1 LAPARAA
8 RRVWRNRRQWTHPAS
23 LALLTAVVGSVVW
36 LLLAPTGS
44 DLSAQQ
50 VHARFVAQHGL
61 MPVDMLW
68 FGGTEWYGY
77 SLLVPPLAA
86 VVGTA
91 AVGIGATTVAAAEFG
106 ALVSGFHVRRA
117 QLGAVLAAVTLVANL
132 TVGRITFAA
141 GIAVGLGCLLALTV
155 RHWIRWPLAAVAA
168 VVTCAASP
176 LAGLFLGLIAMTM
189 VLRGRRSEGIV
200 IGSFVALMLLVDRWL
215 GQSGQMPIDNI
226 DVVRAALA
234 AALIAVCSS
243 SRSVRIAMA
252 LSAVGVALAWL
263 LPTPV
268 GSNSVRLLAIFGAPV
283 MVATSRLSRKA
294 VVTIAVVVFVV
305 IPPMTPDHVIGIGD
319 DQNSRAYFRPLIRE
333 LRTLQ
338 VTGRLEIPPLRQRW
352 ETYYVSQTIPLARG
366 WMTQLDQLYN
376 PLFFD
381 GTLDAR
387 TYRRWLLDNAVQYVA
402 VAEGAPARAGATERE
417 IVREGLPYLK
427 VIWSSRFWTLY
438 RFPGSSPV
446 VSRPA
451 ADIEL
456 SATSV
461 GFRAPVSGP
470 YEVRLRWSRWLTVS
484 GRSACLR
491 PDGSWLWV
499 QVAQPGSY
507 RISSAVDPGS
517 AHRVC
522 ASTKLTPG

>member
-1 LAPARAA
+1 LAPARATWS
-8 RRVWRNRRQWTHPAS
+8 VWRNRLPWTHPAT
-23 LALLTAVVGSVVW
+23 LALVTAVAGSAVW

-50 VHARFVAQHGL
+50 VHARFVAQHGFI
-61 MPVDMLW
+61 PIDMLW
-68 FGGTEWYGY
+68 FGGTDWYGY

-86 VVGTA
+86 IVGTA
-91 AVGIGATTVAAAEFG
+91 AVGVVSTTVAAAEFG

-117 QLGAVLAAVTLVANL
+117 QLGAVLGAVTLIANL
-132 TVGRITFAA
+132 TVGRITFAV
-141 GIAVGLGCLLALTV
+141 GIAVGLACLLMLSIG
-155 RHWIRWPLAAVAA
+155 HWTRWPLAAVAA
-168 VVTCAASP
+168 VLTCAASP
-176 LAGLFLGLIAMTM
+176 LAGLFLGLVALTM
-189 VLRGRRSEGIV
+189 VLRGRRAEGIV
-200 IGSFVALMLLVDRWL
+200 IGSVVALMLLLDRWL

-226 DVVRAALA
+226 DVVRAAFA

-252 LSAVGVALAWL
+252 LSAIGVALAWL

-268 GSNSVRLLAIFGAPV
+268 GSNAVRFLAIFGAPV

-294 VVTIAVVVFVV
+294 VVTLAVVVFAV

-319 DQNSRAYFRPLIRE
+319 DQNARAYFRPLIRE
-333 LRTLQ
+333 LRTLP

-352 ETYYVSQTIPLARG
+352 ETYYVSPTIPLARG
-366 WMTQLDQLYN
+366 WMTQLDQMYN

-387 TYRRWLLDNAVQYVA
+387 SYRAWLHDNAVQYVA
-402 VAEGAPARAGATERE
+402 VAEGAPASAGAAERE
-417 IVREGLPYLK
+417 IVREGLPYLE

-438 RFPGSSPV
+438 RFQGATPV

-451 ADIEL
+451 GDIDQ
-456 SATSV
+456 SATAL
-461 GFRAPVSGP
+461 GFRAPASGS

-484 GRSACLR
+484 SRAACLR
-491 PDGSWLWV
+491 PDGPWISV
-499 QVAQPGSY
+499 DVARPGTYQV
-507 RISSAVDPGS
+507 SSGVDPGS

-522 ASTKLTPG
+522 A

>member
-1 LAPARAA
+1 LASAHAGSAGP
-8 RRVWRNRRQWTHPAS
+8 RNRVALTHPAL
-23 LALLTAVVGSVVW
+23 LAMAVGTVGAVVW
-36 LLLAPTGS
+36 LLLEPTGG

-50 VHARFVAQHGL
+50 VHARFVAEHGFV
-61 MPVDMLW
+61 PVDMLW
-68 FGGTEWYGY
+68 FGGTDWYGY

-91 AVGIGATTVAAAEFG
+91 AVGVAATTVAAAEFG

-117 QLGAVLAAVTLVANL
+117 QLGAVLAALTLVANL

-141 GIAVGLGCLLALTV
+141 GIAVGLGCLLLLTIG
-155 RHWIRWPLAAVAA
+155 HWTRWPLAAVGA
-168 VVTCAASP
+168 VLTCAASP
-176 LAGLFLGLIAMTM
+176 LAGLFLGLVALTM
-189 VLRGRRSEGIV
+189 VLRARRVEGLV
-200 IGSFVALMLLVDRWL
+200 VGSVVALMLIVDRWL

-226 DVVRAALA
+226 DVVRAAFA
-234 AALIAVCSS
+234 AVLIAVCSS

-268 GSNSVRLLAIFGAPV
+268 GSNAVRFLAIFGAPV

-294 VVTIAVVVFVV
+294 VVTLALVVFVV

-333 LRTLQ
+333 LRTLP

-352 ETYYVSQTIPLARG
+352 ETYYVSPTIPLARG

-381 GTLDAR
+381 GTLDAG
-387 TYRRWLLDNAVQYVA
+387 TYRRWLHKNAVQYVA
-402 VAEGAPARAGATERE
+402 VAEGAPASAGAAERE

-427 VIWSSRFWTLY
+427 VIWASRFWTLY
-438 RFPGSSPV
+438 RFQGATPV
-446 VSRPA
+446 VARPA
-451 ADIEL
+451 ADIEQ

-461 GFRAPVSGP
+461 GFRAPASGS
-470 YEVRLRWSRWLTVS
+470 YEVRLRWSRWLTLS
-484 GRSACLR
+484 GRDACMR
-491 PDGSWLWV
+491 PDGSWLSV
-499 QVAQPGSY
+499 DVARPGMY
-507 RISSAVDPGS
+507 RVGSAVDPGS

-522 ASTKLTPG
+522 ASTRSTPS